1 MAEADLSLG
10 ALERVSK
17 AVEKA
22 NTDKGTVV
30 GIIGE
35 QTNKLLTDI
44 YDESVSQGDGLRE
57 VTEQGLSDEE
67 KREKEKAKIEAE
79 DDKKKDGWFLSMIGY
94 MAWGK

>member
-44 YDESVSQGDGLRE
+44 YDESVSQGDGIRE
-57 VTEQGLSDEE
+57 VTEKGLSDEE
-67 KREKEKAKIEAE
+67 KREKEKAKKEAE
-79 DDKKKDGWFLSMIGY
+79 DDKKKDG
-94 MAWGK
+94 